1 MASDTEAVQK
11 AGGWVVAW
19 GVLLIIAG
27 FLAVM
32 MPAAAALATTLVLGW
47 VLIFAGGF
55 EIVHAIQT
63 RAQDGFILELL
74 SAILT
79 LVLGVWLLVSPIA
92 AAASLALLIG
102 AFLFA
107 SGVARTMHAFQWKPR
122 NGWGWILFDGLL
134 SIVLAILIAMRWPAS
149 SLDFIGLLTGFT
161 LISTGVW
168 RIVLGRA
175 LRSGAATAATK

>member
-1 MASDTEAVQK
+1 MATDIEK
-11 AGGWVVAW
+11 LKGAGGWVVVW
-19 GVLLIIAG
+19 GILLIIVG

-32 MPAAAALATTLVLGW
+32 MPYAAALATTLVLGW

-63 RAQDGFILELL
+63 RTQDGFTFKLL
-74 SAILT
+74 SGILI
-79 LVLGVWLLVSPIA
+79 LVLGIWLVVQPIA
-92 AAASLALLIG
+92 GAASLALLIG

-107 SGVARTMHAFQWKPR
+107 SGVSHTMLAFKWKPR

-134 SIVLAILIAMRWPAS
+134 SIGLAILIAMGWPAS
-149 SLDFIGLLTGFT
+149 SLSFIGLLTGFA

-168 RIVLGRA
+168 RIMLGRA
-175 LRSGAATAATK
+175 LRSGAAIAAPK